1 MYVRPVG
8 DAFRI
13 CEFEITMVGLRI
25 RSSPGLMLG
34 FGILAEVRLSSPNSV
49 NARVRHSCYIEIK
62 Y

>member
-49 NARVRHSCYIEIK
+49 NAFVSSRL
-62 Y
+62 